1 MDIEGVTSTAIQ
13 KSTST
18 RWLFTDLSNNES
30 SPPTCLKEKEDN
42 EHLFNA
48 GSIDNDDEHNMK
60 K

>member
-1 MDIEGVTSTAIQ
+1 MMALHRPLQQRT
-13 KSTST
+13 
-18 RWLFTDLSNNES
+18 FT
-30 SPPTCLKEKEDN
+30 PTCLKEKEDN